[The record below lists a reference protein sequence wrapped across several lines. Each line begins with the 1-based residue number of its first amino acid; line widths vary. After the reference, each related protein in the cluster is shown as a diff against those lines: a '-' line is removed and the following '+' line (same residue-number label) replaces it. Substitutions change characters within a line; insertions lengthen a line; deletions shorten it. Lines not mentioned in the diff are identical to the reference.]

1 MVNLMRRR
9 HFLAA
14 AVLAAGVPFLSA
26 CHLEISNQA
35 ESRSPWTRTYTV
47 NASATFDL
55 RNTNGKIRIEAVDG
69 DQISVSADRIAKAG
83 TDDEAKAA
91 AEGMEIKE
99 TASAD
104 LVALDARQSN
114 TGGLFRGER
123 RVDFVVKVPR
133 ALNLR
138 ITTTN
143 GTIDIDA
150 VEGSLRLE
158 STNGVITANDIIG
171 GAQAET
177 TNGRIT
183 LDFAKSPAGSV
194 TAETTNGEVVIN
206 LPRDAKARLAVRV
219 MNGAIM
225 AEDLPLEISE
235 QTRRRL
241 DATMNGGG
249 ADIRVETTNG
259 AVRIKG
265 R

>member
-1 MVNLMRRR
+1 MVNLIRRR
-9 HFLAA
+9 HLLAA

-35 ESRSPWTRTYTV
+35 ESRSPWTRSYTV
-47 NASATFDL
+47 GASATFDL
-55 RNTNGKIRIEAVDG
+55 RNTNGKVRIEAVDG
-69 DQISVSADRIAKAG
+69 DQISVSAERIAKAG
-83 TDDEAKAA
+83 TDEEAKAV

-133 ALNLR
+133 SLNLR

-150 VEGSLRLE
+150 VEGELRLE
-158 STNGVITANDIIG
+158 STNGVITANDITG
-171 GAQAET
+171 SAQAET
-177 TNGRIT
+177 TNGRVT
-183 LDFAKSPAGSV
+183 LSFAKGPSGSV
-194 TAETTNGEVVIN
+194 SAETTNGEVVIN
-206 LPRDAKARLAVRV
+206 LPRDAKARISARV
-219 MNGAIM
+219 MNGAIT

-235 QTRRRL
+235 QSRRRL
-241 DATMNGGG
+241 DATLNGGG
-249 ADIRVETTNG
+249 PDVRIETTNG
-259 AVRIKG
+259 AVRLRG